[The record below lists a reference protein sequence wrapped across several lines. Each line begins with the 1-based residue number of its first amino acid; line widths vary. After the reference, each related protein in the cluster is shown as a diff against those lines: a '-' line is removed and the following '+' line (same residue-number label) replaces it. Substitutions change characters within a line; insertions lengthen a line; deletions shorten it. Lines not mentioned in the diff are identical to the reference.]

1 MTPERREETV
11 MGTTFEI
18 GVRELDRRSNDGI
31 DVTLLWSPRTNQVFV
46 AVVDERD
53 GESFELEVDP
63 ANALDAFRH
72 PYAYADRDHEDFA
85 LAS

>member
-1 MTPERREETV
+1 MS
-11 MGTTFEI
+11 TTFEI
-18 GVRELDRRSNDGI
+18 GIRELDRRSNDGI
-31 DVTLLWSPRTNQVFV
+31 DVTLLWNPRTNQIFV
-46 AVVDERD
+46 AVADERD

-72 PYAYADRDHEDFA
+72 PYAYADRDYEDLA

>member
-1 MTPERREETV
+1 METAAQ
-11 MGTTFEI
+11 I

-31 DVTLLWSPRTNQVFV
+31 RVTLLWSPRTNQVFV

-53 GESFELEVDP
+53 GEAFELEVDP

-72 PYAYADRDHEDFA
+72 PFAYADRDYEDLA

>member
-1 MTPERREETV
+1 MS
-11 MGTTFEI
+11 TTFEI
-18 GVRELDRRSNDGI
+18 GIRELDCRSNDGI
-31 DVTLLWSPRTNQVFV
+31 DVTLLWNPRTNQIFV
-46 AVVDERD
+46 AVADERD

-72 PYAYADRDHEDFA
+72 PYAYADRDYEDLA